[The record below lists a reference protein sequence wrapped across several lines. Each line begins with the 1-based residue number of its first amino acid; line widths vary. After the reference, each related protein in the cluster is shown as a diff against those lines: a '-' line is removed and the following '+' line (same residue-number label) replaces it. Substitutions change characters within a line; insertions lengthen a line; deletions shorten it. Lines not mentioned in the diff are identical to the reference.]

1 MWPRLGI
8 LVGLKIMSLDKITG
22 ATKVCTGSI
31 KVNEATV
38 STVSV
43 LGVAK
48 KGDSVSNSTYMI
60 G

>member
-1 MWPRLGI
+1 
-8 LVGLKIMSLDKITG
+8 MSLDKITG